1 MSPVLS
7 HHTASPSLLSLV
19 SSTEQPGQVSSIQ
32 KVSFSKQAASHAT
45 ICSAAMGPRWLTT
58 LSPAIAGLA
67 GIAIGILLERSRI
80 RSRNKSSQS
89 SRDVVNSGED
99 LRVDRVELES
109 AVAACLEAT
118 GAPSTKASLV
128 ARVLVAA
135 DCRGIPSHGVN
146 RTEMYCGEL
155 RAGLINP
162 SAMPRVFAETASA
175 ANVDGQNGLG
185 AVVSEFAMQLCISKA
200 KTSGIG
206 LVVCHNSNH
215 FGIAGY
221 WSELALK
228 EGLIGFAFTNTSP
241 FLVPTRAC
249 KRAGGTNPISCYCPG
264 TGDSFQLDMATSTVP
279 VGKIEVCHRKG
290 QEIPSGW
297 GVDKTGSPTKSP
309 TEVLAGGGLTPV
321 GGLEETAGYKG
332 YGLNMMVEILCGVLS
347 GCKDVGPD
355 VPPWRVDRGRPVDYG
370 HCFMCIDPAKLLPN
384 GEFQGKLS
392 AYLARM
398 RGLMPGDTT
407 LPVLVPGD
415 PERAEELDADTQ
427 GVRLNLQ
434 VALGLRSLSQ
444 ELGCLKAMPVQIQN
458 LPQDAAAPRHPHT
471 V

>member
-1 MSPVLS
+1 MAPSPWLS
-7 HHTASPSLLSLV
+7 LLTPSL
-19 SSTEQPGQVSSIQ
+19 
-32 KVSFSKQAASHAT
+32 AA
-45 ICSAAMGPRWLTT
+45 
-58 LSPAIAGLA
+58 LA
-67 GIAIGILLERSRI
+67 GVALGIFLERSR
-80 RSRNKSSQS
+80 RAKGSRQS

-99 LRVDRVELES
+99 LRVERGELEA
-109 AVAACLEAT
+109 AVAACLEAA
-118 GAPSTKASLV
+118 GAPKPKANLV

-162 SAMPRVFAETASA
+162 DAMPRLSSETVST
-175 ANVDGQNGLG
+175 ANVDGLNGLG
-185 AVVSEFAMQLCISKA
+185 AVVSEFAMQLCIRKA
-200 KTSGIG
+200 KASGIG

-215 FGIAGY
+215 FGIAGF

-249 KRAGGTNPISCYCPG
+249 RRAGGTNPISCYCPG
-264 TGDSFQLDMATSTVP
+264 TRDSFQLDMATSTVP
-279 VGKIEVCHRKG
+279 VGKIEVCHRKE
-290 QEIPSGW
+290 QEIPPGW
-297 GVDKTGSPTKSP
+297 GVDRAGAPTNKP

-321 GGLEETAGYKG
+321 GGHEETAGYKG
-332 YGLNMMVEILCGVLS
+332 YGLNMMVEILCAVLS

-370 HCFMCIDPAKLLPN
+370 HCFMCIDPEKILPE
-384 GEFQGKLS
+384 GEFQAKLS

-398 RGLMPGDTT
+398 RGLSAADAA

-415 PERAEELDADTQ
+415 PESAEELAAEKH
-427 GVRLNLQ
+427 GVRLNIQ
-434 VALGLRSLSQ
+434 VAQGLRNLSQ
-444 ELGCLKAMPVQIQN
+444 DLGCLQTMPAPIRD
-458 LPQDAAAPRHPHT
+458 LPQNVMAPRHPHT